1 METDGRNEGGCGRRP
16 IILEGLGI
24 SDVLLNRRSLGR
36 DAEGMA
42 SAVTIRLIQR
52 EEGRQI
58 WRGESPARPQRGCAM
73 A

>member
-24 SDVLLNRRSLGR
+24 SDVLLNRRSFGR

-42 SAVTIRLIQR
+42 SAVTI
-52 EEGRQI
+52 
-58 WRGESPARPQRGCAM
+58 
-73 A
+73 